1 MEKTMILLTEIEL
14 KRKHLISTA
23 KRFGLNA
30 AETIQCSQELD
41 TLILQQLKLTNH
53 KTTKEKKT
61 I

>member
-1 MEKTMILLTEIEL
+1 MILLTEIEL